1 MKAEPLMLYVPGLRT
16 KPPPRTYA
24 RELFRCLVEGVRR
37 IDPQVAVEIHEHEPS
52 FDLAG
57 WTYDFYGQH
66 RDIEC
71 DLPGIEEILKRR
83 EPSPHDI
90 AEAVS
95 LRRRLVRWLY
105 RLADHLPFLI
115 PQVADERLELH
126 LADLRRYVRN
136 ELDVAEAIR
145 RLVKL
150 PLRAAGKSGRPI
162 LLIGHSMGSVIA
174 WDALWQMSREVGD
187 EVQIDLF
194 MTMGSPLG
202 QRYIQRRLLGRREQG
217 ENRYPAN
224 IRRWVNIA
232 AVGEL
237 TAIDMHLRN
246 DYADM
251 KRLGLV
257 DSIEDFA
264 VFNHYRTNGELNVH
278 SEYGYLVNQVTATLI
293 RDWWRDL

>member
-162 LLIGHSMGSVIA
+162 LLIG
-174 WDALWQMSREVGD
+174 
-187 EVQIDLF
+187 QI
-194 MTMGSPLG
+194 P
-202 QRYIQRRLLGRREQG
+202 RRCR
-217 ENRYPAN
+217 
-224 IRRWVNIA
+224 
-232 AVGEL
+232 
-237 TAIDMHLRN
+237 
-246 DYADM
+246 
-251 KRLGLV
+251 
-257 DSIEDFA
+257 S
-264 VFNHYRTNGELNVH
+264 
-278 SEYGYLVNQVTATLI
+278 SSS
-293 RDWWRDL
+293 